1 MTAYLRGSRLEN
13 PSLLPEEGQA
23 EGEERLSQLE
33 NPAEQALA
41 KGRGRPAPR
50 DVSWGAPGLPSRQ
63 AAELPRPGLTPSR
76 WQPSVTLQGRSR
88 RPVVKLFCTTAPGHC
103 RSLSHTRT
111 STRAHT
117 HTLPFHAKEGHRTA
131 RFVTHRQEP
140 AGRRRW
146 AGRAGPSPEQRVA
159 GHLHHVL
166 LRPAQQTT
174 SRPRASPRV
183 PVRPQHLGQRCRRAS
198 CSSRLSRRLLAEEG
212 AHGAWGQ
219 LQLTCKRQKQTN
231 KSKAPP
237 PLAHPG

>member
-117 HTLPFHAKEGHRTA
+117 HTLPFHAKEGHRPA

-146 AGRAGPSPEQRVA
+146 ARRDQVQSSGWPLIFTTFSSDPPSR
-159 GHLHHVL
+159 
-166 LRPAQQTT
+166 RPRGLV
-174 SRPRASPRV
+174 RPRASACV
-183 PVRPQHLGQRCRRAS
+183 PSISASAADGFPVLAGCLGGS
-198 CSSRLSRRLLAEEG
+198 
-212 AHGAWGQ
+212 
-219 LQLTCKRQKQTN
+219 
-231 KSKAPP
+231 
-237 PLAHPG
+237 

>member
-63 AAELPRPGLTPSR
+63 AAELPRPGRGGRSHSSR
-76 WQPSVTLQGRSR
+76 WRPSVTLQGRSR

-117 HTLPFHAKEGHRTA
+117 HTLPFHAKEGHRPA

-146 AGRAGPSPEQRVA
+146 ARRAGPSSEQRVA
-159 GHLHHVL
+159 AHLHHVL

-174 SRPRASPRV
+174 SRPRASPAS
-183 PVRPQHLGQRCRRAS
+183 RPA
-198 CSSRLSRRLLAEEG
+198 
-212 AHGAWGQ
+212 
-219 LQLTCKRQKQTN
+219 LQTGFLFQQ
-231 KSKAPP
+231 AV
-237 PLAHPG
+237 

>member
-1 MTAYLRGSRLEN
+1 MPRAFPAGKQQSC
-13 PSLLPEEGQA
+13 PGQVA
-23 EGEERLSQLE
+23 G
-33 NPAEQALA
+33 
-41 KGRGRPAPR
+41 
-50 DVSWGAPGLPSRQ
+50 GA
-63 AAELPRPGLTPSR
+63 LTPSR
-76 WQPSVTLQGRSR
+76 WRPSVTLQGRSR

-117 HTLPFHAKEGHRTA
+117 HTLPFHAKEGHRPA

-174 SRPRASPRV
+174 SRPRASPARPLRV

>member
-1 MTAYLRGSRLEN
+1 MPRAFPAGKQQSC
-13 PSLLPEEGQA
+13 PGQVA
-23 EGEERLSQLE
+23 G
-33 NPAEQALA
+33 
-41 KGRGRPAPR
+41 
-50 DVSWGAPGLPSRQ
+50 GA
-63 AAELPRPGLTPSR
+63 LTPSR

-88 RPVVKLFCTTAPGHC
+88 RPVVKLFCTTASGHC

-117 HTLPFHAKEGHRTA
+117 HTLPFHAKEGHRPA

-146 AGRAGPSPEQRVA
+146 ARRDQVQSSGWPVIFTTFSSDPPSR
-159 GHLHHVL
+159 
-166 LRPAQQTT
+166 
-174 SRPRASPRV
+174 RPRGLVCPPRV
-183 PVRPQHLGQRCRRAS
+183 PVRPQHLGQRCRQAS